1 MKNDRRTVFD
11 WLDVTKN
18 IVEIAALIAA
28 GFWAYAKYVESE
40 APSLEFRGGIST
52 ELDWSPIPR
61 SADCLGEFRVKI
73 TNNGRASFEVRSV
86 HLRIWIADFPAKVG
100 PISRLNPD
108 QFETSAPTITETTLS
123 KPLTGHY
130 APGVS
135 DSFDYHFITR
145 RNEEKLQVAKVRVDV
160 LADTGEL
167 SSSHWDYVCERMPE

>member
-1 MKNDRRTVFD
+1 MKSKPMSKDRRNVFD
-11 WLDVTKN
+11 WLEVAKN
-18 IVEIAALIAA
+18 IVEIVALIGA
-28 GFWAYAKYVESE
+28 GLWAYTKYAESE
-40 APSLEFRGGIST
+40 APSLEFRGDIST
-52 ELDWSPIPR
+52 KLDWSPIPR

-108 QFETSAPTITETTLS
+108 QFETSAPTITETTRS

-135 DSFDYHFITR
+135 DSFNYNFITR
-145 RNEEKLQVAKVRVDV
+145 RNEVV
-160 LADTGEL
+160 
-167 SSSHWDYVCERMPE
+167 S